1 MDSSNNIVVD
11 SDTIDLSRII
21 RMLNNSLHIENK
33 EEEEEPEPSV
43 PDPESQLQDIINFRR
58 HRATLMNTMFNNIF
72 TTLLNDDNNRNVS
85 SSNFDNAILNDS
97 FQQDNSLYKNVISEQ
112 GNVELKTIIFSKEKF
127 EYDTCPILHTPFEEG
142 EEITQLPCS
151 HMFDTIAINKWLQT
165 EKAECPICRYKMKSK
180 EIKIE
185 HQGAT
190 GGHGV
195 IGAHQG
201 VTGAHQGVTGA
212 HQGVTGAHQGVT
224 GAHQGATGQGAYWL
238 VQGVTGAQEPII
250 TGTQGRFTGYYRQQ
264 QPENNSSSSEDI
276 ELQQAILNSIQ
287 QTRDV

>member
-1 MDSSNNIVVD
+1 MNNVDSSNNIVID
-11 SDTIDLSRII
+11 SDIIDLSRII

-33 EEEEEPEPSV
+33 EEEEPQPSEPESSEH
-43 PDPESQLQDIINFRR
+43 DPESQLQDIINYRR
-58 HRATLMNTMFNNIF
+58 HRTVLLNTMFNNVF
-72 TTLLNDDNNRNVS
+72 TTLLNDDNNRNV

-112 GNVELKTIIFSKEKF
+112 GNEELKTIVFSKENC
-127 EYDTCPILHTPFEEG
+127 EYDTCPIFHTPFEEG

-185 HQGAT
+185 QAQGART
-190 GGHGV
+190 YG
-195 IGAHQG
+195 QG
-201 VTGAHQGVTGA
+201 VTGAHGHGVTGA
-212 HQGVTGAHQGVT
+212 HGHGVTGAHGHGVT
-224 GAHQGATGQGAYWL
+224 GAHAHSHITSTGQIYTDTRA
-238 VQGVTGAQEPII
+238 
-250 TGTQGRFTGYYRQQ
+250 RFSGYYRQPQ
-264 QPENNSSSSEDI
+264 QPENNSSSEDI

>member
-21 RMLNNSLHIENK
+21 RMLNNSMHIENK
-33 EEEEEPEPSV
+33 EEEEEEPESSDPEPESS
-43 PDPESQLQDIINFRR
+43 ESQLQDIINYR
-58 HRATLMNTMFNNIF
+58 TLLMNTMFNNINIF

-85 SSNFDNAILNDS
+85 SNFDNAILDDS

-112 GNVELKTIIFSKEKF
+112 GNEEMKTIIFSKEKF

-151 HMFDTIAINKWLQT
+151 HMFDTTAIKKWLQT

-185 HQGAT
+185 Q
-190 GGHGV
+190 
-195 IGAHQG
+195 AHAQG
-201 VTGAHQGVTGA
+201 VTGAHA
-212 HQGVTGAHQGVT
+212 HIT
-224 GAHQGATGQGAYWL
+224 ATGQIY
-238 VQGVTGAQEPII
+238 
-250 TGTQGRFTGYYRQQ
+250 TGTRGRFSGYYRQQ
-264 QPENNSSSSEDI
+264 PENNSSSEDI

-287 QTRDV
+287 QTRDE